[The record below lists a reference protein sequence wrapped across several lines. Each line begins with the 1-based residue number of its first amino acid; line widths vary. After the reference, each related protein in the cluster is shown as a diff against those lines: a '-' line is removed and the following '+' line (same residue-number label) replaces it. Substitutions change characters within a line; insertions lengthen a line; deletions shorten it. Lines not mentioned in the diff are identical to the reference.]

1 MAAHLRTEQ
10 AGGDATPVSAAIPRC
25 PPRPRRCHRVRRL
38 QRRRHRRRRHR
49 GHHHVG
55 RPDHGACV
63 EHHRPAAALAVVVGE
78 HGLLGWWE
86 DGHWVQAE
94 AGQSAPFTA
103 GDEYT
108 LIRLDEPSSTAT
120 ATALGDPDEF
130 CGTPQVDLE
139 PPFPDPTGGAE
150 HISPIAVH
158 GVADPRPRPVTVL
171 DPGAA
176 VYRDAAAD
184 VLHDLGVDDARP
196 RLAQV
201 VRADLSGDGTDEVLV
216 VAERLAQPDAVMG
229 EPGDYSVLF
238 LRQRRR
244 RRGAHARSSRSTSR
258 KPRARSPRPTS
269 SSSRV
274 AALAD
279 LNGDGT
285 LEVVVQQRYYEGAS
299 TAVRTP
305 KPDGSLEEVLG
316 AGCGV

>member
-1 MAAHLRTEQ
+1 M
-10 AGGDATPVSAAIPRC
+10 
-25 PPRPRRCHRVRRL
+25 RPRSALRSLGALLALGGATVS
-38 QRRRHRRRRHR
+38 
-49 GHHHVG
+49 VG
-55 RPDHGACV
+55 CSDDDTGGGATAATTTSAV
-63 EHHRPAAALAVVVGE
+63 PTTAPASSTTRPAAALAVVVGE

-139 PPFPDPTGGAE
+139 PPFPDPAGGAE

-184 VLHDLGVDDARP
+184 VLHDLGVDDADP

-201 VRADLSGDGTDEVLV
+201 VRADLSGDGTDEVFV

-238 LRQRRR
+238 LRRVVDGEVHTQVLEEYVKEAE
-244 RRGAHARSSRSTSR
+244 GEE
-258 KPRARSPRPTS
+258 PSPYIL
-269 SSSRV
+269 SSRV